1 MINKY
6 WVILS
11 GLYSCKINE
20 ESNEELFNNLNKK
33 YKEWILQGKSVQE
46 INFKLDNNN
55 ENKEW
60 KIVFKEN
67 CYYIINCNNSS
78 ESYTLIHRK
87 DACNN
92 KNRL

>member
-46 INFKLDNNN
+46 INFKLDNN

-67 CYYIINCNNSS
+67 CYYIINRNNSS